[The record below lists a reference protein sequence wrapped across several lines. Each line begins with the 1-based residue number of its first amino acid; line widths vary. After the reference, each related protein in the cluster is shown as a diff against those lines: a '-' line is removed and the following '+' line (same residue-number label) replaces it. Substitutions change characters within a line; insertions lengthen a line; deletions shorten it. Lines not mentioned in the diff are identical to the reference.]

1 MPRVL
6 VPVDGS
12 PNSEFAV
19 RHAATEYLKNSQ
31 NNPLEVHLLNVQ
43 HPLSRHIAQFL
54 GRNVRDSYHHDEATK
69 ALQPATTLLEKF
81 GVPYTAHTQVGEKA
95 STIASEARRLGC
107 DRIVMSTA
115 RKSSLTRMIEDSTTN
130 KVLEHTTVP
139 VEVISGQSIS
149 KLERYGIPAG
159 LAAIFSL
166 LVAAAVN

>member
-19 RHAATEYLKNSQ
+19 RHTATEYLKNSQ
-31 NNPLEVHLLNVQ
+31 NNPAEVHLLNVQ

-54 GRNVRDSYHHDEATK
+54 GRNIRESYHRDEAEK
-69 ALQPATTLLEKF
+69 ALQPARTLLEKF
-81 GVPYTAHTQVGEKA
+81 GVPYTTHTLVGEKA
-95 STIASEARRLGC
+95 STIANEARRLGC

-115 RKSSLTRMIEDSTTN
+115 RKNSLTRMIEDSTTN

-139 VEVISGQSIS
+139 VEVISGQSVS
-149 KLERYGIPAG
+149 QLERFGIPAS

-166 LVAAAVN
+166 LVAAAVD